1 VDIFKSKTHNIGY
14 QIRLKFQVTQHSRD
28 ILLMNSFIKYLGCGV
43 LREYSNRPAVDFVV
57 TKFSDIHSKIIPLF
71 TNYPLQGIKSLDF
84 ADFCQIALFIKNND
98 HLTQEGFEKIQNIK
112 SGMNTGRV

>member
-1 VDIFKSKTHNIGY
+1 
-14 QIRLKFQVTQHSRD
+14 
-28 ILLMNSFIKYLGCGV
+28 
-43 LREYSNRPAVDFVV
+43 
-57 TKFSDIHSKIIPLF
+57 
-71 TNYPLQGIKSLDF
+71 LDF